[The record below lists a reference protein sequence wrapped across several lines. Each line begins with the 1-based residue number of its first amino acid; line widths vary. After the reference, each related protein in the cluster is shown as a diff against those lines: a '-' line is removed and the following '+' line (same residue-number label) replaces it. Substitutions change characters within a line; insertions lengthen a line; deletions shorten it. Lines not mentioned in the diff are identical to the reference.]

1 MNIYH
6 KVVCEM
12 YSQRF
17 YVSFSKDVAKRKFGM
32 VLGDRTEG
40 CTAIMSDTDIAIYIE
55 HEDYSLPIPTL
66 NHEVFH
72 AVDFM
77 FNTKGVDFD
86 KTGTNEHW
94 AYAIS
99 WLTEK
104 VLDCAHHENK
114 HVNK

>member
-1 MNIYH
+1 
-6 KVVCEM
+6 M
-12 YSQRF
+12 YSQMF
-17 YVSFSKDVAKRKFGM
+17 YVSFDKCVAENKFGM
-32 VLGDRTEG
+32 ELSPRTEG
-40 CTAIMSDTDIAIYIE
+40 CTAIMSDTDVAIYLE
-55 HEDYSLPIPTL
+55 HDNYGLSIPTL

-104 VLDCAHHENK
+104 ILDCAKYENDYA
-114 HVNK
+114 NQLNNRR